1 MADPVKQRITLFKED
16 LSKFSILRK
25 RLLNPSKILK
35 SVGSIFTKQAQRAF
49 IDQELGTDRWKPR
62 YPNQAEP
69 FINIAGA
76 LSDFSV
82 GRTKPLPRRFDRVPA
97 AVDTGILRR
106 SISNDSSISIKGHH
120 VLEVGVTG
128 VAQEYA
134 SYQQFGGITSQ
145 DVTSQA
151 QEGIADWMKDL
162 RDKRRNVAYFDRSQK
177 KWVAGKRKAKK
188 EKKKKKKKSP
198 TDYPA
203 IDSLP
208 WLTRSS
214 GGTKTVRKKVNVG
227 GVLKSPGELKGKFE
241 RHPGRTK
248 VDRLIRLNDMIGRA
262 QKLGFLMNRTR
273 LLTEVVARPFL
284 GFTTTSS
291 AKAIEIIE
299 EGLTVDVNS
308 SS

>member
-1 MADPVKQRITLFKED
+1 MTDPVSQRITLFEKD
-16 LSKFSILRK
+16 SSKLSVLKKKLR
-25 RLLNPSKILK
+25 NPSKILK
-35 SVGSIFTKQAQRAF
+35 SVGSVFTKQAQRAF
-49 IDQELGTDRWKPR
+49 RDQELGTERWKPR

-97 AVDTGILRR
+97 AVDTGILWR
-106 SISNDSSISIKGHH
+106 SISNASSISIKGRH

-128 VAQEYA
+128 VAQKYA
-134 SYQQFGGITSQ
+134 SYQQYGGTTSQ

-162 RDKRRNVAYFDRSQK
+162 RGKRRDIAYFDRSQK
-177 KWVAGKRKAKK
+177 KWVMGKEKVK
-188 EKKKKKKKSP
+188 EKKKKDKKSP
-198 TDYPA
+198 VHSSDIEKSSQA
-203 IDSLP
+203 K
-208 WLTRSS
+208 RSS
-214 GGTKTVRKKVNVG
+214 NGAKTVNKKINVG
-227 GVLKSPGELKGKFE
+227 GVLRSPVEIKEKME

-262 QKLGFLMNRTR
+262 EKLGFLMNRTR

-291 AKAIEIIE
+291 EKAIEIIE
-299 EGLTVDVNS
+299 EGLTGDVNS
-308 SS
+308 SG